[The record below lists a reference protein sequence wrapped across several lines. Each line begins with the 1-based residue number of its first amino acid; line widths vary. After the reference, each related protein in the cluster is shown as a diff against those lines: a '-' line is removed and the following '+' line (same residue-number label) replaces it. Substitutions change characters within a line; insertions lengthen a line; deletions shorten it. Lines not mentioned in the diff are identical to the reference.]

1 MATKSRTGSQSTTSN
16 QLSLFSEPT
25 DAELV
30 DNLIEESIDARN
42 DDTHTTGT
50 QDTGTLETPSS
61 DDGRET
67 GQWESTSAGGFRSTG
82 VDGEPAIR
90 VDGGSE
96 DGLPIRVGD
105 RDEGM
110 GVPSGRGGSAPLVLR
125 SSDSRPTSILAHD
138 LRITSAHGIGEGGL
152 KQKAEANLAAIR
164 VLKTLEA
171 ERRPATPEEKAVLV
185 KYTGWGAM
193 PNAFASL
200 PSRDWQS
207 VADELKDLLNTEE
220 YASARASTPNA
231 HYTSPEVIQAIWQ
244 AMERFGLR
252 PGAQILEPSMGV
264 GHFFGMMPETL
275 YPGTKRTGV
284 ELDSTTARIAA
295 TLYPDSSVHAKGFED
310 TPLPKNFFD
319 AAIGNI
325 PFGNYP
331 VYDPAYRRSPHL
343 TRSIHDYF
351 FAKTLEV
358 VRPGGVIGLITS
370 RYTMDKEDSAVRRHL
385 SDGSILLGALR
396 LPNTAFKANAGT
408 EVTTDILFLQKRS
421 RETPAVGESW
431 IELRSIETA
440 DGPVEIN
447 EYFARHPEMMLGR
460 MGMDSGQHGMAPAL
474 IGNLEPGALE
484 RAVSLLPA
492 AVYTNRD
499 SQAHVLGAGPDQVPV
514 VGEVKEGGL
523 AERDGQLV
531 VRRGNTFE
539 PVTLPASAR
548 ARIRGMLQVRDA
560 VREVFRTQLAEAPD
574 QAIVEA
580 RRHLNR
586 TYDFF
591 TSRFGPLNARENV
604 KAFADDPDLPLLV
617 SLEEFDPETK
627 RATKTAIFDRRTL
640 ERYCPVE
647 RVETASEALLV
658 SLNETGEITWARMES
673 LTGRGTPELQD
684 ELGPLAY
691 RNPEG
696 GAWETADRYLSG
708 NVRAKLAVAQA
719 SEQIDPAY
727 RRNVEALQAVQPKD
741 LEPGEIEARLGS
753 SWIPPS
759 DIRDFVTELLDV
771 PRAGVK
777 IGYAETIATWTIE
790 LDYGAKF
797 VVNNTTT
804 HGTARFRASEL
815 IEQSLNGR
823 TPTAY
828 DEDADGNRIVNQP
841 ETIAAREKQQQLKDR
856 FRDWVWEDRERAA
869 RLAQEYNFRFN
880 NIRLRD
886 FDGSHLT
893 LPGMVRTSL
902 RDGDLAPH
910 QKDAVWRILQGGS
923 PLLAHVVG
931 AGKTWTMTAAAMEL
945 RRLDLAKKPMFVV
958 PNHLVDQWGAE
969 FLKLYPQARL
979 FVAGKDHF
987 EGGNRQQAM
996 ARIATGNYDAVIVS
1010 HRSFEFLPVSD
1021 KYFNRF
1027 VENQVA
1033 ELDAEISTVNDS
1045 KGDNRRMVK
1054 ELEKAKKRL
1063 IVRLK
1068 KRADRDSKDRTMTFE
1083 ELGVDQLFVDEA
1095 DLYKNLAYVTK
1106 MSRIAGLPNSD
1117 SNRAFDM
1124 FLKIRYLQER
1134 SDGRGVVFATGTPI
1148 SNTLAEMYT
1157 MLRYLG
1163 PEMLSERKVD
1173 HFDAWAANFAEPVTS
1188 LELAPDGSGYRMH
1201 TRFAKFINLPELLSV
1216 FRTVADVQTA
1226 DMLNLPRPALENGRP
1241 AIEAAP
1247 ASPELKAFI
1256 RTLTERA
1263 ERLKKERV
1271 DPSVDNMLKITGEGR
1286 KAALDMRLIDPQA
1299 DPETETKI
1307 DRAVARILKI
1317 WKATEGER
1325 SAQLVFSDLSTPD
1338 PDRFNVYHDVR
1349 SKLVKA
1355 GVPAAEIAFIH
1366 DAETD
1371 TAKKLLFDA
1380 VNAGRVR
1387 VLLGSTEKMGA
1398 GTNVQRRLVALHHLD
1413 APWRPRD
1420 IEQREGR
1427 ILRQGNGNKEVQIFR
1442 YVTEGSF
1449 DAYMWQTLETKARF
1463 IQQVM
1468 RGETSVRSAED
1479 LESGALTYAEI
1490 KAIASGNPA
1499 VVEKIK
1505 IDTEIRKLDQ
1515 LRAVH
1520 ANQQRHIRW
1529 EIRDLP
1535 RQITDAKQHLANIE
1549 ADVVTRN
1556 ASETSEFS
1564 MTVGNRVFSGKGAR
1578 EEAAKALTF
1587 AVLSWR
1593 DDQTTQPRGDF
1604 RGFEILSRGRSGGFG
1619 MLQEDERLPELFVRG
1634 RAMYSANLNATNP
1647 IGTVQSVEHTLR
1659 NLDRVATEQQ
1669 NRVVRIE
1676 KELADYQSQADRP
1689 FEHEARLKQLLT
1701 RQSELNSL
1709 LDLDKGDQQGVD
1721 SVPDLKD
1728 EPDFGQTVAAK
1739 SRGRDDVAKMA
1750 EAYMRTSGTAIREI
1764 PIAERPPPQMGP
1776 INGRAVAKDDAHIA
1790 VATAANSFFI
1800 VPVTFLGRD
1809 VEIGERLSMRFH
1821 QGRAMIDSGR
1831 NRGR

>member
-1 MATKSRTGSQSTTSN
+1 M
-16 QLSLFSEPT
+16 
-25 DAELV
+25 
-30 DNLIEESIDARN
+30 
-42 DDTHTTGT
+42 
-50 QDTGTLETPSS
+50 PS
-61 DDGRET
+61 
-67 GQWESTSAGGFRSTG
+67 
-82 VDGEPAIR
+82 
-90 VDGGSE
+90 
-96 DGLPIRVGD
+96 
-105 RDEGM
+105 
-110 GVPSGRGGSAPLVLR
+110 
-125 SSDSRPTSILAHD
+125 
-138 LRITSAHGIGEGGL
+138 
-152 KQKAEANLAAIR
+152 
-164 VLKTLEA
+164 
-171 ERRPATPEEKAVLV
+171 
-185 KYTGWGAM
+185 
-193 PNAFASL
+193 AFASL
-200 PSRDWQS
+200 PPRDWQS
-207 VADELKDLLNTEE
+207 VADELKDLLNSEE

-244 AMERFGLR
+244 ALEQFGLN

-295 TLYPDSSVHAKGFED
+295 RLYPDSSVHAKGFED
-310 TPLPKNFFD
+310 TPLPKNYFD

-331 VYDPAYRRSPHL
+331 VYDPAYRRSPRL

-351 FAKTLEV
+351 FAKTLDV
-358 VRPGGVIGLITS
+358 VRPGGVIALITS

-408 EVTTDILFLQKRS
+408 GVTTDILFLQKRS
-421 RETPAVGESW
+421 RETPAAGESW

-460 MGMDSGQHGMAPAL
+460 MGMESGQYDMAPAL
-474 IGNLEPGALE
+474 IGNLGPGDLE
-484 RAVSLLPA
+484 RAVSLLPG
-492 AVYTNRD
+492 AVYKDRG
-499 SQAHVLGAGPDQVPV
+499 SQLHALGAGPDQVPV

-539 PVTLPASAR
+539 PVTLPVSAR

-560 VREVFRTQLAEAPD
+560 VREVFRTQLSDAPD

-617 SLEEFDPETK
+617 SLEEFDPESR
-627 RATKTAIFDRRTL
+627 RATKTAVFDRRTL
-640 ERYCPVE
+640 ERYRPVE

-658 SLNETGEITWARMES
+658 SLNETGEINWARMES
-673 LTGRGTPELQD
+673 LTGRGAPELQD

-727 RRNVEALQAVQPKD
+727 SRNVEALQAVQPKD

-759 DIRDFVTELLDV
+759 DIRDFITELLDV
-771 PRAGVK
+771 PRASVK

-804 HGTARFRASEL
+804 HGTSRFRASEL

-841 ETIAAREKQQQLKDR
+841 ETVAAREKQQQLKDR
-856 FRDWVWEDRERAA
+856 FRDWAWEDRERAT

-902 RDGDLAPH
+902 RDGDLARH
-910 QKDAVWRILQGGS
+910 QKDAVWRVLQGGS

-945 RRLDLAKKPMFVV
+945 RRLGLAKKPMFVV

-987 EGGNRQQAM
+987 ESGNRQQAM

-1027 VENQVA
+1027 VEKQVA

-1045 KGDNRRMVK
+1045 NGDNRRMVK

-1068 KRADRDSKDRTMTFE
+1068 KRADRDSKDRTLTFE

-1271 DPSVDNMLKITGEGR
+1271 DPAVDNMLKITGEGR
-1286 KAALDMRLIDPQA
+1286 KAALDMRLIDPHA
-1299 DPETETKI
+1299 EPETETKI
-1307 DRAVARILKI
+1307 DRAVFRILRI

-1349 SKLVKA
+1349 AKLVKA
-1355 GVPAAEIAFIH
+1355 GVPTAEIAFIH

-1479 LESGALTYAEI
+1479 LESSALTYAEI

-1520 ANQQRHIRW
+1520 ANRQRHIRW

-1535 RQITDAKQHLANIE
+1535 RQITDARQHLANIE
-1549 ADVVTRN
+1549 ADVATRN
-1556 ASETSEFS
+1556 ASESSEFT
-1564 MTVGNRVFSGKGAR
+1564 MKVGNRVFFGKGAR
-1578 EEAAKALTF
+1578 EDAAKALTF

-1593 DDQTTQPRGDF
+1593 DDQTMQARGSV
-1604 RGFEILSRGRSGGFG
+1604 RGFEILSKGTSGGFG
-1619 MLQEDERLPELFVRG
+1619 MVQEDDRLPDLFLRG
-1634 RAMYSANLNATNP
+1634 RATYSANLNATNP
-1647 IGTVQSVEHTLR
+1647 VGTVQSIEHTLR
-1659 NLDRVATEQQ
+1659 NLDRLATEQQ
-1669 NRVVRIE
+1669 NRVARIE
-1676 KELADYQSQADRP
+1676 KELADYQLQADRP
-1689 FEHEARLKQLLT
+1689 FEHEERLKQLLT

-1728 EPDFGQTVAAK
+1728 EPDLGQTLAAK

-1750 EAYMRTSGTAIREI
+1750 EAYMRKSGTAIREM

-1776 INGRAVAKDDAHIA
+1776 INGRAVAKDETHIA
-1790 VATAANSFFI
+1790 VATAANSFFV
-1800 VPVTFLGRD
+1800 VPATFLGRD
-1809 VEIGERLSMRFH
+1809 VEIGERLSMRFQ
-1821 QGRAMIDSGR
+1821 QGRAMIDGER

>member
-1 MATKSRTGSQSTTSN
+1 
-16 QLSLFSEPT
+16 
-25 DAELV
+25 
-30 DNLIEESIDARN
+30 
-42 DDTHTTGT
+42 
-50 QDTGTLETPSS
+50 
-61 DDGRET
+61 
-67 GQWESTSAGGFRSTG
+67 
-82 VDGEPAIR
+82 
-90 VDGGSE
+90 
-96 DGLPIRVGD
+96 
-105 RDEGM
+105 
-110 GVPSGRGGSAPLVLR
+110 
-125 SSDSRPTSILAHD
+125 
-138 LRITSAHGIGEGGL
+138 
-152 KQKAEANLAAIR
+152 LAAIR
-164 VLKTLEA
+164 TLKTVEA
-171 ERRPATPEEKAVLV
+171 ENRPATSEEKAALV

-193 PNAFASL
+193 PNAFAS
-200 PSRDWQS
+200 PPPREWQS
-207 VADELKDLLNTEE
+207 VADELKNLMSAEE

-231 HYTSPEVIQAIWQ
+231 HYTSPEVVQAIWQ
-244 AMERFGLR
+244 AMERFGLN

-264 GHFFGMMPETL
+264 GHFFGMMPERL
-275 YPGTKRTGV
+275 YPSTRRTGV
-284 ELDSTTARIAA
+284 ELDSVTARIAA
-295 TLYPDSSVHAKGFED
+295 KLYPDSSVHAKGFED
-310 TPLPKNFFD
+310 TSLPKDFFD
-319 AAIGNI
+319 AALGNI
-325 PFGNYP
+325 PFGSYP

-351 FAKTLEV
+351 LTKTLDV
-358 VRPGGVIGLITS
+358 VRPGGVIALITS
-370 RYTMDKEDSAVRRHL
+370 RYTMDKGDSAVRRHL

-396 LPNTAFKANAGT
+396 LPNTTFKANAGT

-421 RETPAVGESW
+421 QETPLPAESW
-431 IELRSIETA
+431 TELTSIETA

-460 MGMDSGQHGMAPAL
+460 MGMESGQYGIAPAL
-474 IGNLEPGALE
+474 IGNLEPGVLE

-492 AVYTNRD
+492 AVYRSRD
-499 SQAHVLGAGPDQVPV
+499 SQGQFLGAGHQQVPA

-523 AERDGQLV
+523 AERDGQIV
-531 VRRGNTFE
+531 VRRGNAFE
-539 PVTLPASAR
+539 PVTQPASAH
-548 ARIRGMLQVRDA
+548 ARTRGMLQVRDA
-560 VREVFRTQLAEAPD
+560 VREVLRTQLSDAADEVIA
-574 QAIVEA
+574 EA

-591 TSRFGPLNARENV
+591 KSRFGPLNARENV

-640 ERYCPVE
+640 ERYRPVE

-658 SLNETGEITWARMES
+658 SLNETGEINWPRMES
-673 LTGRGTPELQD
+673 LTGRRASELQD
-684 ELGPLAY
+684 ELGSLAY

-696 GAWETADRYLSG
+696 GVWETADRYLSG
-708 NVRAKLAVAQA
+708 NVRKKLAVAQA
-719 SEQIDPAY
+719 SDQIDPAY
-727 RRNVEALQAVQPKD
+727 QRNVAALRAVQPKN

-759 DIRDFVTELLDV
+759 DIRDFVTGLLDV

-777 IGYAETIATWTIE
+777 IGCAETIATWAIE
-790 LDYGAKF
+790 LDYGAKY

-841 ETIAAREKQQQLKDR
+841 ETVAAREKQQQLKDR

-869 RLAQEYNFRFN
+869 RLAQDYNFRFN
-880 NIRLRD
+880 NIRLRN
-886 FDGSHLT
+886 FDGAHLT

-910 QKDAVWRILQGGS
+910 QKNAVWRILQGGS

-945 RRLDLAKKPMFVV
+945 RRLELAKKPMFVV

-987 EGGNRQQAM
+987 EAGKRQQAM

-1021 KYFNRF
+1021 AYFNRF
-1027 VENQVA
+1027 VERQLA
-1033 ELDAEISTVNDS
+1033 ELDTEIGQARDS
-1045 KGDNRRMVK
+1045 KDDNRRIVK

-1063 IVRLK
+1063 TVRLK
-1068 KRADRDSKDRTMTFE
+1068 KRADRDSKDRTLTFE
-1083 ELGVDQLFVDEA
+1083 SLGVDQLFVDEA

-1106 MSRIAGLPNSD
+1106 MTRIAGLPNSD

-1134 SDGRGVVFATGTPI
+1134 SDGSGVVFATGTPI

-1173 HFDAWAANFAEPVTS
+1173 HFDSWAANFAEAVTS

-1226 DMLNLPRPALENGRP
+1226 DMLNLPRPVLENGRP

-1263 ERLKKERV
+1263 ERLRKERV
-1271 DPSVDNMLKITGEGR
+1271 DPAVDNMLKITGEGR
-1286 KAALDMRLIDPQA
+1286 KAALDMRLVDPKA
-1299 DPETETKI
+1299 EPEAETKI
-1307 DRAVARILKI
+1307 DRAVSRIVRI
-1317 WKATEGER
+1317 WEATQGDR
-1325 SAQLVFSDLSTPD
+1325 STQLVFSDLSTPD
-1338 PDRFNVYHDVR
+1338 HERFNVYDDVR

-1355 GVPAAEIAFIH
+1355 GVPEREIAFIH
-1366 DAETD
+1366 DAEND
-1371 TAKKLLFDA
+1371 NAKKVLFDG

-1387 VLLGSTEKMGA
+1387 ILLGSTEKMGA

-1427 ILRQGNGNKEVQIFR
+1427 ILRQGNSNKEVQIFR

-1449 DAYMWQTLETKARF
+1449 DAYMWQCLETKARF

-1468 RGETSVRSAED
+1468 RGETSVRAAED

-1505 IDTEIRKLDQ
+1505 IDTEVRKLDQ

-1535 RQITDAKQHLANIE
+1535 RQITEAKQHLAHIE
-1549 ADVVTRN
+1549 GDIETRN
-1556 ASETSEFS
+1556 AGESAEFS

-1587 AVLSWR
+1587 AILSWR
-1593 DDQTTQPRGDF
+1593 DDQTMQPRGSF
-1604 RGFEILSRGRSGGFG
+1604 RGFEVLSRGKSGGFG
-1619 MLQEDERLPELFVRG
+1619 LMEGEECVPDLYVRG
-1634 RAMYSANLNATNP
+1634 RAIYSANLNAANP
-1647 IGTVQSVEHTLR
+1647 VGTVQSIEHTLR
-1659 NLDRVATEQQ
+1659 NLDRLAAEQR
-1669 NRVVRIE
+1669 NRVARVE
-1676 KELADYQSQADRP
+1676 KELADYQSQSDRP
-1689 FEHEARLKQLLT
+1689 FEHEERLKHLLA
-1701 RQSELNSL
+1701 RQSEINSL
-1709 LDLDKGDQQGVD
+1709 LDVDKGDQQGTD
-1721 SVPDLKD
+1721 SAPDPKD
-1728 EPDFGQTVAAK
+1728 EPDVGRAAPPA
-1739 SRGRDDVAKMA
+1739 SRTRGEVAKMA
-1750 EAYMRTSGTAIREI
+1750 EAYMRTSGTAIREM
-1764 PIAERPPPQMGP
+1764 PIVERTPPQTGAVT
-1776 INGRAVAKDDAHIA
+1776 GRAVAKDEAHIA
-1790 VATAANSFFI
+1790 VATAANSFF
-1800 VPVTFLGRD
+1800 VVEVTALGRE
-1809 VEIGERLSMRFH
+1809 VEVGERLSLRFQ
-1821 QGRAMIDSGR
+1821 QGRTMIDNGR
-1831 NRGR
+1831 DRGR